1 MKSGKHSVIFF
12 GNNESF
18 EITHN
23 VLSRS
28 VFASGAI
35 KAAGFIVH
43 KDNGLYDMNDLIQN
57 S

>member
-1 MKSGKHSVIFF
+1 MKYGKHSVIFF

-35 KAAGFIVH
+35 KAAQLIAH
-43 KDNGLYDMNDLIQN
+43 KDDGFYDMNDLI
-57 S
+57 